1 MKPSSRNS
9 LQRLLPPYP
18 GLNFHFER
26 LLLRGLRYRLLFASL
41 IIMTVAV
48 VGGVLLLTFDSNSGD
63 LGESVWWAFLRLT
76 DPGYLGD
83 DEGYVG
89 RTLSTI
95 ITVLGYVLF
104 LGLLIAILTQWMNQV
119 IEKMEAGLTPV
130 ILNDHILILGW
141 TYRTPYIVKELL
153 LTRGRADRFLASLGA
168 SDLRVVILADL
179 TDQSAI
185 LPQLQ
190 LALGDLWSDRSVILR
205 HGSAL
210 KLEDLERVSYDKS
223 AAVILPG
230 ADFGA
235 DSPGLA
241 DAEALK
247 TLYAIYKHADK
258 TDVPIPLMVAGL
270 YVSGRQVIAEKAYG
284 ADIEIVI
291 PEELLS
297 QILAQC
303 VLEPGLW
310 DVYAE
315 LFSMNVGNTVYI
327 KENDQPGAKQF
338 GELQRMFGHAVL
350 IGQIPAD
357 GGPPLLCPGPKHEVI
372 SEDRLV
378 FIAKSFADCKASNT
392 KVQTTDGDC
401 PPSVGKAASESCEEK
416 RILILGWNRKA
427 PGMLDALTKQGEGKV
442 ALHNVGLSPIQK
454 READLGSRATLID
467 VDNVQFTEANFL
479 LPHVLESL
487 RPWEYDNIVI
497 LARERLGDEAFA
509 DAATMTASL
518 TLEHIL
524 EDHEQKPRI
533 TLEIVEEENAGL
545 LEGKGYDI
553 VLSPLIISYMLSQ
566 VALKREL
573 NSVFTELAGVGGAQI
588 CLRSPDDSL
597 FQSTYPDMLQAYNQ
611 ANKEIILGI
620 VRSSDHNRPIIYSTP
635 DVCDLQ
641 PDDKLIVLST
651 SASRA

>member
-1 MKPSSRNS
+1 
-9 LQRLLPPYP
+9 
-18 GLNFHFER
+18 
-26 LLLRGLRYRLLFASL
+26 
-41 IIMTVAV
+41 
-48 VGGVLLLTFDSNSGD
+48 
-63 LGESVWWAFLRLT
+63 
-76 DPGYLGD
+76 
-83 DEGYVG
+83 
-89 RTLSTI
+89 
-95 ITVLGYVLF
+95 
-104 LGLLIAILTQWMNQV
+104 
-119 IEKMEAGLTPV
+119 
-130 ILNDHILILGW
+130 
-141 TYRTPYIVKELL
+141 
-153 LTRGRADRFLASLGA
+153 
-168 SDLRVVILADL
+168 
-179 TDQSAI
+179 
-185 LPQLQ
+185 
-190 LALGDLWSDRSVILR
+190 
-205 HGSAL
+205 
-210 KLEDLERVSYDKS
+210 LEDLERVSYDKA

-235 DSPGLA
+235 ESAGAA

-247 TLYAIYKHADK
+247 TLYAIYRHANKADLS
-258 TDVPIPLMVAGL
+258 IPLMVAGL
-270 YVSGRQVIAEKAYG
+270 YVSGRQVIAQKAYG

-327 KENDQPGAKQF
+327 KENEQPGVKQF

-350 IGQIPAD
+350 IGQIPAN
-357 GGPPLLCPGPKHEVI
+357 GGPPLLCPDSKHKVI

-378 FIAKSFADCKASNT
+378 FIAKSFADCKASNSE
-392 KVQTTDGDC
+392 VQTTDGDC
-401 PPSVGKAASESCEEK
+401 PPCIGKVASESCAGK
-416 RILILGWNRKA
+416 RILILGWSRKA
-427 PGMLDALTKQGEGKV
+427 PGLLDALIKQGDGKV

-454 READLGSRATLID
+454 READLRSRATLID
-467 VDNVQFTEANFL
+467 IDHVKFTEANFL

-533 TLEIVEEENAGL
+533 IMEIVEEENAGL

-588 CLRSPDDSL
+588 CLRSPEDSL
-597 FQSTYPDMLQAYNQ
+597 FQSTYPDMLQACNQ

-641 PDDKLIVLST
+641 PGDKLIVLST